1 MTTPSPPRLCRCGDP
16 KTHHERGSGPCSRD
30 LHPGC
35 GCDSFQDRPAVGD
48 EAERWLAS
56 RTPGQGALQRVARP
70 ARFGTCSVCGE
81 AIRLRNDGLIRSH
94 RLSALGGSAGCD
106 GSGRPPVEDE
116 PGNDETSATGEAG
129 AA

>member
-1 MTTPSPPRLCRCGDP
+1 MMTADCLCSHSP
-16 KTHHERGSGPCSRD
+16 
-30 LHPGC
+30 HPGRQCPVRAC
-35 GCDSFQDRPAVGD
+35 GCTRYRPATLAD
-48 EAERWLAS
+48 QAEAWLAS